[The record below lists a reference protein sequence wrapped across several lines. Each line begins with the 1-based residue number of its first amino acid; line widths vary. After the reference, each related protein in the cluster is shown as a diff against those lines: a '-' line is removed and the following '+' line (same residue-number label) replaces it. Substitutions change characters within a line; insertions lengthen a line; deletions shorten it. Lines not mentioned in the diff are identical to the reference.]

1 MAKKYFWR
9 YLMSSENVLTQL
21 VSGRYYDENDALAE
35 IHDGAL
41 VVIGDLEDHAIYSNI
56 KDLDTHKITMPKAVT
71 DKVAIVDL
79 VNVSEGKIQGELY
92 REGIKTVGLT
102 VSAGIPV
109 RVRRLVEGD
118 KFYLATGNFTSDV
131 TVGEYAIP
139 TADSTLWTP
148 ASELTAN
155 ACGIKILM
163 EQPLVEGAV
172 NTDTKYFCMVEQV
185 GTGITA

>member
-118 KFYLATGNFTSDV
+118 KFYLATGYFSSDV
-131 TVGEYAIP
+131 TGGKSAIP
-139 TADSTLWTP
+139 TANSTLWTP

>member
-21 VSGRYYDENDALAE
+21 VSGRYYENDVPAE

-41 VVIGDLEDHAIYSNI
+41 VVIGDLEDHAVYANM
-56 KDLDTHKITMPKAVT
+56 KDLDTHKITKPTAVT

-79 VNVSEGKIQGELY
+79 VNVSEGRIHDELY
-92 REGIKTVGLT
+92 REGMKTVGMT

-109 RVRRLVEGD
+109 RVRKLVEGD
-118 KFYLATGNFTSDV
+118 KFYLATGNFTSSV
-131 TVGEYAIP
+131 VVGEYAIP

-148 ASELTAN
+148 ASEMTAN

>member
-9 YLMSSENVLTQL
+9 YLMSSETVLTQL
-21 VSGRYYDENDALAE
+21 VSGRYYDEDAVAE

-41 VVIGDLEDHAIYSNI
+41 VVIGDLEDHAVYANI
-56 KDLDTHKITMPKAVT
+56 KDLDTHKITKPKAIT

-79 VNVSEGKIQGELY
+79 VNVSEGNIQGELY
-92 REGIKTVGLT
+92 REGFKTAGLT

-118 KFYLATGNFTSDV
+118 KFYLASGNFTGEV
-131 TVGEYAIP
+131 TVGKYAIP
-139 TADSTLWTP
+139 TANSTLWTP
-148 ASELTAN
+148 ASELTKN

-163 EQPLVEGAV
+163 AQPLVEGAV

-185 GTGITA
+185 GTGIGA